1 MPQPSA
7 PRKTPGRPPRISREE
22 VVTTARRIVDSEG
35 VDRLTMRRLAAEI
48 GSTPMALYH
57 HVRNK
62 EELLVLLLDDY
73 AERALH
79 QSELPAQPR
88 ERIVVAAG
96 AIHEALAA
104 CPWIVEVLTADD
116 LLSTSALWFVEQIV
130 DGLVACGLTL
140 ERAIHGYRAI
150 WYYTV
155 GEIVVRA
162 TAARRRTDD
171 DRPTYREQVFA
182 DLDPSE
188 LPRLAQAADQ
198 WAPLT
203 AEDTYLD
210 GLRAM
215 VDGLLAAR

>member
-7 PRKTPGRPPRISREE
+7 PRKTLGRPPRISREE
-22 VVTTARRIVDSEG
+22 IIATARRIVDEG
-35 VDRLTMRRLAAEI
+35 GVGRLTMRRLAAEV

-57 HVRNK
+57 HVRDK

-73 AERALH
+73 AARTLRRPR
-79 QSELPAQPR
+79 LPDHPR
-88 ERIVVAAG
+88 ERIVVAAT

-130 DGLVACGLTL
+130 DGLVGCGLPL
-140 ERAIHGYRAI
+140 DRAVHGYRAI
-150 WYYTV
+150 WYYTA
-155 GEIVVRA
+155 GEIVVRT
-162 TAARRRTDD
+162 TAARRRADD
-171 DRPTYREQVFA
+171 DRATYREQVFA

-188 LPRLAQAADQ
+188 LPRLTQAADR

-203 AEDTYLD
+203 AEDTYRD
-210 GLRAM
+210 GLQAL
-215 VDGLLAAR
+215 VDGLLARR